1 MITAKEARFESLNRK
16 KLNEI
21 IGKLEEEQ
29 KKQIESGNL
38 YASISISTDLSED
51 MRTKIKEELEDLG
64 YSVSILNVNAEYNGA
79 LIDPKPWYDTLTI
92 KWGETKDESK

>member
-29 KKQIESGNL
+29 KKQIEFGNL
-38 YASISISTDLSED
+38 YASISISTDFRED

-64 YSVSILNVNAEYNGA
+64 YSVSISNVNAEYNGV
-79 LIDPKPWYDTLTI
+79 LIDQRPWYDTLTI
-92 KWGETKDESK
+92 KWGENNDESK